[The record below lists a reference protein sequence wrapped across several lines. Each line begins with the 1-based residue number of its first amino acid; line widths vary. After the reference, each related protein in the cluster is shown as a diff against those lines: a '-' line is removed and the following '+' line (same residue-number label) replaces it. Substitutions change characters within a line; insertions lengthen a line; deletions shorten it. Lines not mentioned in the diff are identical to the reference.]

1 MFPTIFLFILG
12 FLLLIK
18 GADILIDGSSS
29 IARKYGISTFVI
41 GLTIVAFG
49 TSMPELIVSTLA
61 SIRGSSGIALGNI
74 IGSNITNTLLILGVA
89 AIIYPLVVKKAT
101 IRKEIP
107 FSLLAIAA
115 VGILVNDFLID
126 GNSADGL
133 TRVDGLILILFFS
146 IFVFYTFGIS
156 KVKENIFEKI
166 QGEIKEEPK
175 VYSNFV
181 AFGMIIVGLAG
192 LAIGGKW
199 LVDGAVEIASIFGM
213 SEALIGLTIIAIGTS
228 LPELAASVVAV
239 HRKRADIA
247 MGAIIGSNIFNF
259 LWVLGLSSTIN
270 PINYNRML
278 NMDMLI
284 LFGITLM
291 LLFLI
296 YVGKKNVL
304 GRLEGIVLVCS
315 YVLYMVFLI
324 IRG

>member
-1 MFPTIFLFILG
+1 MWLTIVLFILG
-12 FLLLIK
+12 FIFLLK
-18 GADILIDGSSS
+18 GADMLIDGSSS

-61 SIRGSSGIALGNI
+61 SIRGSSDIALGNI
-74 IGSNITNTLLILGVA
+74 IGSNITNTLLILGIA

-101 IRKEIP
+101 IHKEIP

-126 GNSADGL
+126 GNGLDGL
-133 TRVDGLILILFFS
+133 TRVDGLILILFFF
-146 IFVFYTFGIS
+146 IFAFYTFGIS
-156 KVKENIFEKI
+156 KAKENIFEKI
-166 QGEIKEEPK
+166 QGEIRKEPK
-175 VYSNFV
+175 VYNNFV
-181 AFGMIIVGLAG
+181 AFSMIIVGLAG

-199 LVDGAVEIASIFGM
+199 LVDGAVKIASIFGM

-228 LPELAASVVAV
+228 LPELAAAAVAA

-247 MGAIIGSNIFNF
+247 VGAVIGSNIFNL

-270 PINYNRML
+270 PISYNRIL
-278 NMDMLI
+278 NMDMFI

-296 YVGKKNVL
+296 YIGKKNIL
-304 GRLEGIVLVCS
+304 GRWEGIILVFS
-315 YVLYMVFLI
+315 YVLYMAFLI
-324 IRG
+324 FRG